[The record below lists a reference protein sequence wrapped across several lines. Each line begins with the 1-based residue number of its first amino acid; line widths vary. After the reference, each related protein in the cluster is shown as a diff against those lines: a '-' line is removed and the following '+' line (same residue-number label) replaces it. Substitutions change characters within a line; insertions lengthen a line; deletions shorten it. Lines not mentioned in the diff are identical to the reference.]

1 MSGASLPELTSTVSP
16 TAKTGGTAA
25 ASFSA
30 DLTKQ
35 CTRFFLFCVEED
47 EGDFG
52 PSSCSTRFPTAREP
66 RSLSSGVW
74 HQRFFSLLALWF
86 A

>member
-16 TAKTGGTAA
+16 TAKTGGTAK

-35 CTRFFLFCVEED
+35 CTRFFFCEDD

-52 PSSCSTRFPTAREP
+52 PSSCSTMFPIAREP